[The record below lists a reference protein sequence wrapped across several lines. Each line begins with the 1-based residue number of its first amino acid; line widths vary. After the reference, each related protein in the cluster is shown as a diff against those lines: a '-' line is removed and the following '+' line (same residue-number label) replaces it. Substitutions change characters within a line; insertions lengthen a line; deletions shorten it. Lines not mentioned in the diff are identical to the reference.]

1 MRPSSTPTTG
11 NAHKRTVTITEVSHR
26 ASNRPSSKQAR
37 RAAARLTYDALRSPL
52 AQVDPYMLRD
62 QTQLV
67 ARLSDVRRHE
77 WGNAKGRGTVVKM
90 EVTDASGDIQISSFD
105 GADELFVTVYYLAD
119 GTTWQAIR
127 ADTGL
132 LASTTLPPS
141 VFTPTEYAIT
151 EAKDMWKAQKR
162 RNEAVAD
169 HLRKELLD
177 LEEDHRARQAL
188 KRSRRTK

>member
-1 MRPSSTPTTG
+1 MRVSVRYPASANCVKTFHIETHEEHRVSDAYTLVRNCLPEGLLHDYRNGQLQRLVHGST
-11 NAHKRTVTITEVSHR
+11 
-26 ASNRPSSKQAR
+26 
-37 RAAARLTYDALRSPL
+37 
-52 AQVDPYMLRD
+52 MLHSY
-62 QTQLV
+62 V
-67 ARLSDVRRHE
+67 H
-77 WGNAKGRGTVVKM
+77 
-90 EVTDASGDIQISSFD
+90 D

-141 VFTPTEYAIT
+141 IFTPTEYAIT

-162 RNEAVAD
+162 RNEALAD